1 MTHVEEIILLR
12 EENRLLRQLLI
23 ECQRRI
29 TELEDQLRKAGVS
42 KNSSNSSKPPS
53 TDISRPKRNES
64 LREPSGKKSGG
75 QEGHKGTTLQMSETP
90 DEIVDLKPGYCN
102 ECGCDLENVEGKF
115 LSKRQVKDIPPV
127 IPIVT
132 EYRNYER
139 CCPKCG
145 HHQKSSFP
153 AGVNSHIQYGEN
165 VEAAVAY
172 LSVYQYMP
180 FKRMQEFFKD
190 YFNLEISQ
198 GSINNILKQMGEKAM
213 PVYNRIKEDVMKS
226 EQLGSD
232 ETSLKVNGKNFWAWV
247 WQTYQST
254 FIAVSESRGSKT
266 IDTLFPDGFKNS
278 ILSSD
283 RWPAQLKT
291 IAKGYQICLA
301 HLQRDLKLLKELEA
315 DQWSYAMAELLKEAL
330 FLKDENPEYSRNDP
344 RILQLEENLDAMLKE
359 VIPKTNLPKT
369 HALWKS
375 LVKHRDSILTF
386 LYYEF
391 LAPDNNA
398 SERAIRNVKVKQK
411 VSGQFK
417 SNENIFCILRSVID
431 TCKKRGVD
439 IFSSLN
445 SIAQL
450 VPAE

>member
-1 MTHVEEIILLR
+1 MTQAEEIILLR
-12 EENRLLRQLLI
+12 EEIELLRQIILKQA
-23 ECQRRI
+23 QRM
-29 TELEDQLRKAGVS
+29 TELEDQLRKALVT

-53 TDISRPKRNES
+53 TDISRPNHNVS
-64 LREPSGKKSGG
+64 LREQSGKNSGG
-75 QEGHKGTTLQMSETP
+75 QPGHKGTTLRMKENP
-90 DEIVDLKPGYCN
+90 DKIVELKPDYCN
-102 ECGCDLENVEGKF
+102 ECGCNLENVESQF
-115 LSKRQVKDIPPV
+115 LSKRQVTDIPPV
-127 IPIVT
+127 TPIVT

-165 VEAAVAY
+165 IEAAVAY

-198 GSINNILKQMGEKAM
+198 GSIDNILKQMGEKAM

-232 ETSLKVNGKNFWAWV
+232 ETSVKVNGKNFWAWV
-247 WQTYQST
+247 WQTFQST
-254 FIAVSESRGSKT
+254 YIAVSESRGSKT

-291 IAKGYQICLA
+291 QAKGYQICLA
-301 HLQRDLKLLKELEA
+301 HLQRDLKLLKELED

-330 FLKDENPEYSRNDP
+330 YLKDENPEYSRNDP
-344 RILQLEENLDAMLKE
+344 RILQLEENLDALLKE
-359 VIPKTNLPKT
+359 EIPKTNLPKT

-375 LVKHRDSILTF
+375 LAKHRDSILTF
-386 LYYEF
+386 LYYKF
-391 LAPDNNA
+391 IAPDNNA

-439 IFSSLN
+439 IIFTLN
-445 SIAQL
+445 AIAQY